1 MCMSADL
8 NIMARLKSSPFL
20 PLPVC
25 MTNFNLSVSL
35 VKSRLCYVHMH
46 LHLYMILSVIA
57 NTDFI
62 LFLLGEWFDDHK
74 MLY

>member
-1 MCMSADL
+1 
-8 NIMARLKSSPFL
+8 
-20 PLPVC
+20 

-46 LHLYMILSVIA
+46 LHLYMILSIIA

-62 LFLLGEWFDDHK
+62 LFLLGEGFDDHK